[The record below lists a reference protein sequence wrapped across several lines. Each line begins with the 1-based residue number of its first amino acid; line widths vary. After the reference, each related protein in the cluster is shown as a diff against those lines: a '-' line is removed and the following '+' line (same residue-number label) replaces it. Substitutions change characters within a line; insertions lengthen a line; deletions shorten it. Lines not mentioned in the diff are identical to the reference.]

1 VLYAAWRMIRFETDP
16 RVLPRHEAGPLFLM
30 GIPAF
35 VTAALPINGVGFMT
49 VFALVCW
56 TCALEAQ
63 RPVSGALNALLYLL
77 CLGTLVVNVPV
88 LLFAPAQHPS
98 WQFGAWLAGT
108 MFLVTAIVSAR
119 PVIRREFLRR
129 DHLPSLGGGGRHFAE
144 PADDCADVES
154 GVPRPTEGVEKP

>member
-1 VLYAAWRMIRFETDP
+1 
-16 RVLPRHEAGPLFLM
+16 
-30 GIPAF
+30 
-35 VTAALPINGVGFMT
+35 
-49 VFALVCW
+49 
-56 TCALEAQ
+56 
-63 RPVSGALNALLYLL
+63 VSGALNALLYLL

-129 DHLPSLGGGGRHFAE
+129 DQMRRASPSLQPGGERRGLAGG
-144 PADDCADVES
+144 ES
-154 GVPRPTEGVEKP
+154 VAFGCSVAHTGIVSSKYRSNRNVVFSCKYHVVWCPKHENQKRI